1 MHIKQ
6 LIEDEQDEEPKV
18 LSREEPES
26 VSRSSMVGCI
36 EENGFDPQSESLPN
50 ASIITEGRRSS
61 GVCICF
67 AYQIILLISGCI
79 AAVY

>member
-6 LIEDEQDEEPKV
+6 LIEDEQPKV
-18 LSREEPES
+18 SSREEPET
-26 VSRSSMVGCI
+26 VLRSMVGSI
-36 EENGFDPQSESLPN
+36 EENGFDPQSESLLN

-67 AYQIILLISGCI
+67 AYQIILLISRRIG
-79 AAVY
+79 AVY